1 MTNVLDG
8 KRAVVVGGE
17 QPVGS
22 AIAKALKSVGA
33 EVATVA
39 PPESLDERAAFEQE
53 LSGVAERLGG
63 SFDVFVYAYIEP
75 RAREAVPFEDVDDES
90 FAILWERTMQ
100 STIAACQGAF
110 AHMRDRG
117 GRIVLVTPTIS
128 MIGAAPGFAA
138 YAAAVEGQR
147 LFAKSAARMW
157 GKHGI
162 TVNCVA
168 PAPDVFGVPSPD
180 TMMPDRPLGGIGDP
194 ETDLGPLVA
203 LLASD
208 LAHFVTGATIS
219 ADGGSWMGT

>member
-1 MTNVLDG
+1 LL
-8 KRAVVVGGE
+8 E
-17 QPVGS
+17 
-22 AIAKALKSVGA
+22 
-33 EVATVA
+33 
-39 PPESLDERAAFEQE
+39 ERTAFERE
-53 LSGVAERLGG
+53 LRGIADRLGG
-63 SFDVFVYAYIEP
+63 AVDILVYAFVEP
-75 RAREAVPFEDVDDES
+75 LAREAVPFEDVDDER

-110 AHMRDRG
+110 AQMRDHG